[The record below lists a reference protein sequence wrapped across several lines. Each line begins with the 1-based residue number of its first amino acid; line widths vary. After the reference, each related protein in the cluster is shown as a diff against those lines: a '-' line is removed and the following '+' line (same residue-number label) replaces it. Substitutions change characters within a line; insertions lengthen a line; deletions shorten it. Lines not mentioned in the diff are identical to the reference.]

1 MSEKRLTRRDFLKVS
16 VITILGA
23 ALQACRPAAP
33 GTPAAKKET
42 PKAATPVAPAAKGEA
57 PMLANLVKAGKL
69 PALKERLPTD
79 VQVVK
84 PVEEVGQY
92 GGTWRTVHSDP
103 GMGNLKMKLY
113 DPPVRWKPDYT
124 GYEEGLAKKWEWSD
138 DGKTITFYFRKGVKW
153 SDGKP
158 FTMEDLKFWWED
170 IATNTEQKIIR
181 EPWWSF
187 AKGERMQVE
196 WVDDYT
202 VRFKFATPQWIMP
215 YILAQGFWEW
225 EPLMMPKHYLKD
237 FVPKYNPK
245 ATWEQFDDKRKWW
258 QNPDFPTLF
267 AWRTVEYVAGQRVA
281 FERNPYY
288 WKVDTAGN
296 QLPYIDRIEST
307 EVKELETRLLQMA
320 QGAYDATFRGS
331 ADPRHIA
338 LLREKAQA
346 GGYRVLNWTNGA
358 GGWPAWLINQDYV
371 DDNYI
376 RDLLRN
382 PKFRQAISHALD
394 RKRIIEVVWEGI
406 GTAQQSTISP
416 QAWHFQ
422 SPEGQK
428 VFKEWAESYTAY
440 DTKKANALL
449 DEVGLSKKDAEGFRT
464 RADGSKLE
472 IIVDVTDWGLKEI
485 CVEAAQILEQQ
496 LEAVGLRTTL
506 NAVYGTPE
514 SGVRQNEGKYM
525 LRSCHASEVDIWTYP
540 DWIFPTRNNRAW
552 PRVGTW
558 RQTGGKEGW
567 APDPGSPA
575 ARLLEL
581 YDKGLA
587 EPDIE
592 KRHRIVWDA
601 IRIHINEGPFTLG
614 AAGDQPMPVVVKNNF
629 RNVPAHGILGPWAP
643 GSPGNTHP
651 EQYFFKK

>member
-187 AKGERMQVE
+187 VKGERMQVE